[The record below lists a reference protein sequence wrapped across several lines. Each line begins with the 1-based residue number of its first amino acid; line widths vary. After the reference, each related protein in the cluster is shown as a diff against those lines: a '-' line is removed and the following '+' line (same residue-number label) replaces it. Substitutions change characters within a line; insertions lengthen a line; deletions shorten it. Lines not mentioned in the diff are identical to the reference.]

1 MTCIAVVRHEDKV
14 YMAGDRGASDDGTIL
29 SLDAPKVWKIGPY
42 LIGYAGS
49 MDGERIRY
57 NFKPSVPNIKD
68 IDKFMQTRFIKE
80 LREFYNEFWVDTS
93 KDGDLGLIVC
103 VRGQIY
109 EHSSADMS
117 LSKYTLPYLA
127 MGSGAEYA
135 YGVLYATDKQKNA
148 RNRVV
153 QAVNA
158 AIKFNP
164 SCMGPVDV
172 VSAQRYTYNM
182 HIEDSVEDAEFGI
195 WLTNGIERGWIS
207 DPYCNTH
214 DGGYEFMGE
223 DEVAEW
229 DEGGDPCCHV
239 VRLMI

>member
-1 MTCIAVVRHEDKV
+1 MTCIAVVKHEDKI

-42 LIGYAGS
+42 LIGYAGA

-57 NFKPSVPNIKD
+57 NFKPTPPNIKD
-68 IDKFMQTRFIKE
+68 TDKFMQTKFVKE

-93 KDGDLGLIVC
+93 KDGDLGLIIA
-103 VRGQIY
+103 VRGNIY

-148 RNRVV
+148 RNRVM
-153 QAVNA
+153 QAVSA

-172 VSAQRYTYNM
+172 
-182 HIEDSVEDAEFGI
+182 
-195 WLTNGIERGWIS
+195 IS
-207 DPYCNTH
+207 
-214 DGGYEFMGE
+214 
-223 DEVAEW
+223 
-229 DEGGDPCCHV
+229 
-239 VRLMI
+239 I

>member
-1 MTCIAVVRHEDKV
+1 MVYLSITYLERALAMTCIAVVKHEDKI

-29 SLDAPKVWKIGPY
+29 ALDAPKVWKIGPY
-42 LIGYAGS
+42 LIGYAGA

-57 NFKPSVPNIKD
+57 NFKPTPPNIKD
-68 IDKFMQTRFIKE
+68 TDKFMQTKFIKE

-93 KDGDLGLIVC
+93 KEGDLGLIIA
-103 VRGQIY
+103 VRGEIY

-117 LSKYTLPYLA
+117 LSKYSLPYLA

-135 YGVLYATDKQKNA
+135 FGVLYATDKQKNA

-164 SCMGPVDV
+164 SCMGPVDI
-172 VSAQRYTYNM
+172 VS
-182 HIEDSVEDAEFGI
+182 
-195 WLTNGIERGWIS
+195 L
-207 DPYCNTH
+207 
-214 DGGYEFMGE
+214 
-223 DEVAEW
+223 
-229 DEGGDPCCHV
+229 
-239 VRLMI
+239 